1 MLMKKFKYHL
11 KIQKL
16 VINMMIIRPGKE
28 IEIIILILSIVFF
41 LYWMWR
47 SAGDK
52 PIPAL
57 RDFPA
62 IDAISEGVGRSV
74 ETNKPVHFGLGE
86 SSALSADQAAGT
98 ISSLNFLQ
106 YTARECA
113 RQGAKLIV
121 RISPSPHLYTQ
132 ADAIVTEAYAGEGKQ
147 QELDKLFTLRYYG
160 DARSYMTRGIHD
172 MDELGVAMNVT
183 MGALSVETIWAFA
196 VCRMKGGIGVGG
208 GSRWGMVFGLAML
221 ADYSLLGEE
230 MYGASAKISGDRNSI
245 ASLIGGDWLKFVII
259 GVIIVAGA
267 ATLAGRYDL
276 VSWVFKR

>member
-1 MLMKKFKYHL
+1 
-11 KIQKL
+11 
-16 VINMMIIRPGKE
+16 MMIIRPGKE
-28 IEIIILILSIVFF
+28 IEIVVLLISVAFF
-41 LYWMWR
+41 IYWMWR
-47 SAGDK
+47 SLGNK
-52 PIPAL
+52 PIPSL

-62 IDAISEGVGRSV
+62 IGAISEGVGRSV

-98 ISSLNFLQ
+98 ISALNFLAF
-106 YTARECA
+106 TARECA
-113 RQGAKLIV
+113 RTGAKLVV
-121 RISPSPHLYTQ
+121 RISPNPHLYTQ
-132 ADAIVTEAYAGEGKQ
+132 ADAIVTEAYAAEGKQ

-172 MDELGVAMNVT
+172 MDELGTAMNVT
-183 MGALSVETIWAFA
+183 MGALSVETVWAFA

-230 MYGASAKISGDRNSI
+230 MYGGSAKISGDRNMI
-245 ASLIGGDWLKFVII
+245 TSLISGDWLKYVLIGLIVI
-259 GVIIVAGA
+259 AGA
-267 ATLAGRYDL
+267 ATIVGRYDL